1 MPGTI
6 LHRNN
11 QWESAGFLKSYPAN
25 VHTDLGKTIGKK
37 LNNVLHSWWMFR
49 IYITL
54 QGRTNES
61 ILSINHPFQDH
72 LELRKLVSAASC
84 YDKYCVFFSRV
95 LSLKR
100 IEKHSGQKK
109 NMIFQVHPNV
119 FTTLGLENPFKSI
132 NGSYLYIYIYY
143 KL

>member
-109 NMIFQVHPNV
+109 KDLPGPSKCVHN
-119 FTTLGLENPFKSI
+119 FGIGKSF
-132 NGSYLYIYIYY
+132 
-143 KL
+143 